1 MSPLPSPDSPLSE
14 LPPSLPASNRKISLL
29 LADYH
34 PVVRRG
40 IKSCLTPCP
49 RIEVLG
55 EAADGQEALSKTRE
69 LMPDVLLTDLEMPN
83 LSGLAVAEALRK
95 EHSKTRVLILSAHA
109 NPTYVLRSARA
120 GASGYVLKQAPPD
133 ELVRAIETV
142 NAGQPFFSPEALHAT
157 LNQYVRGS
165 GQEFH
170 PAGLTTREREVLV
183 YIAEGLSNKEM
194 AERLHISPRT
204 VETYRERLMRKLD
217 IHTIAG
223 LTRFAVAQGLTTIPE
238 LAVV

>member
-29 LADYH
+29 LADDH

-142 NAGQPFFSPEALHAT
+142 NAGQPFFSPEALHAPST
-157 LNQYVRGS
+157 N
-165 GQEFH
+165 
-170 PAGLTTREREVLV
+170 T
-183 YIAEGLSNKEM
+183 
-194 AERLHISPRT
+194 
-204 VETYRERLMRKLD
+204 
-217 IHTIAG
+217 
-223 LTRFAVAQGLTTIPE
+223 FAVPDRSFTPPA
-238 LAVV
+238 

>member
-1 MSPLPSPDSPLSE
+1 
-14 LPPSLPASNRKISLL
+14 
-29 LADYH
+29 
-34 PVVRRG
+34 
-40 IKSCLTPCP
+40 
-49 RIEVLG
+49 
-55 EAADGQEALSKTRE
+55 
-69 LMPDVLLTDLEMPN
+69 MPDVLLTDLEMPN